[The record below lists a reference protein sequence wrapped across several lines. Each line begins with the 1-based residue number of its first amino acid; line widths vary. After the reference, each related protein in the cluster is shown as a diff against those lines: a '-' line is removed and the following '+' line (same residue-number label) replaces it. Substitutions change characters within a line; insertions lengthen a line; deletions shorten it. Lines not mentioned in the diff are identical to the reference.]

1 MFAKIGLMLAYL
13 VSMFNMLMVN
23 SFRYP
28 QNIPYILNDMD
39 VWLFPE
45 LQRAVDLLTEEEV
58 PYEEEREV
66 LLQNEQRES

>member
-13 VSMFNMLMVN
+13 VSMFNMLVVN

>member
-1 MFAKIGLMLAYL
+1 MLAKIGLIVAYAMGM
-13 VSMFNMLMVN
+13 VNMLVVN
-23 SFRYP
+23 SIKYP
-28 QNIPYILNDMD
+28 ENIPYILNDMD